1 MKSFSLSAILDA
13 GFYSIIIFATGFFGF
28 LKPFGK
34 TVALLLAIFVSL
46 VAFTFFIY
54 RNLSKTKMNL
64 LNKKEKLKAKRFS
77 EFLCVLNKK
86 DGLNILKTAFT
97 NKYLEV
103 ETEGNYFTLKDK
115 KLKLFFFFS
124 FDGLKKSEVVFAFN
138 RILGDWSATIYC
150 NNVSPE
156 VLDFSKRF
164 SNKINIQSGED
175 LYAEIKDFLPLSV
188 LPRTTI
194 NERKSLKPFLSKKS
208 ARKTFLFGALF
219 LIISSFVTFKTYYV
233 VFGTIFLIFSFINY
247 FFSKTA

>member
-1 MKSFSLSAILDA
+1 MYNLGEQFARDYSLSLANPDSVFQGTKYRFTILSESLIRIEYNKN
-13 GFYSIIIFATGFFGF
+13 GIFEDRPTE
-28 LKPFGK
+28 
-34 TVALLLAIFVSL
+34 L
-46 VAFTFFIY
+46 VWY
-54 RNLSKTKMNL
+54 RNF
-64 LNKKEKLKAKRFS
+64 EKP
-77 EFLCVLNKK
+77 EFTVKQ
-86 DGLNILKTAFT
+86 DA
-97 NKYLEV
+97 KYLEI

-188 LPRTTI
+188 LPRTTF

-233 VFGTIFLIFSFINY
+233 VFGTIFLIFSFVNY